1 MIALLFSIIG
11 EAVIY
16 GVQIDSDTASSI
28 GTFFLK
34 WMLMQAVS
42 AIILYIT
49 TGLKNKTFA
58 SVVAVF
64 LGMGFISAVY
74 LGLNLAIAKLF
85 HANIDLSQY
94 APSQLLQASR
104 VAVTNGIVVSVVV
117 SAVFLGLSVWSFNRH
132 DIK

>member
-1 MIALLFSIIG
+1 MISKFIVIAIHTLFFMVIALLFSIIG

-16 GVQIDSDTASSI
+16 GVRIDSDTASSI

-94 APSQLLQASR
+94 APSQLLQA
-104 VAVTNGIVVSVVV
+104 
-117 SAVFLGLSVWSFNRH
+117 RH
-132 DIK
+132 